1 LKLEQSE
8 LVFIIQATRQAI
20 IKGEDAPMVAGVI
33 KKIADELDRITKKD
47 GKLKLEKDCPK

>member
-1 LKLEQSE
+1 
-8 LVFIIQATRQAI
+8 VFIIQATRQAI